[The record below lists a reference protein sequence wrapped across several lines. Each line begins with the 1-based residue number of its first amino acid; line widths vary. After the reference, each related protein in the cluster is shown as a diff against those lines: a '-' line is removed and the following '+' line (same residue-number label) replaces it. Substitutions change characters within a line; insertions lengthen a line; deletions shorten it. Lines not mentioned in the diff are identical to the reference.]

1 MVLQDSSAQ
10 RPRSWRERLQLRG
23 WRLWALVAIALY
35 TVLGFFVAPRIVRST
50 LPDYLGAQLD
60 REVVIE
66 RVRINPYVL
75 SAELRGLR
83 VVDEPDEPALGID
96 VLYVNF
102 QLSSLFRRAWT
113 FAAVSLTVPYFE
125 FIRYADGTH
134 SVARLR
140 APASADPAT
149 PTAPP
154 RLIVHRLT
162 VERGRMD
169 FIDRTLASVLRQ
181 EIGPIDFELTNL
193 STLPERTADNDF
205 VARTPQGTELR
216 WRGELTLE
224 PLASSGHLALSGG
237 QLVLPAA
244 YIEHRTDLE
253 LLSGRADLEVDYAVS
268 YDAGEVRARFDA
280 INGTIADVRVAP
292 DGAQSPSIELPS
304 VAFTNASVAWPER
317 RVAADRLAIA
327 DARVAFGVARD
338 GTIDLIEY
346 ATSRATTDGG
356 MAARDPA
363 SVPAG
368 DPARE
373 PVDPASAPAVNAGG
387 GGESWQFGVGE
398 LAIQRL
404 AVELV
409 DQRPAEP
416 FHGGVEGLNL
426 TVRDFSSEV
435 DARFPIELE
444 ATLLTG
450 GRIGGSGE
458 IGVSPLAAD
467 LEFRVDGLELPPAQ
481 PYLRQQAAVE
491 LGGGRVSF
499 EGRLGYTAD
508 ASLRVTGNGAVEAL
522 SMQDL
527 LRGERF
533 VAWDSALLE
542 NLDVDMGRPAI
553 ALDTLR
559 LDAPFMELRIA
570 EDGTTN
576 IGDVF
581 SAGAEDTAPPVA
593 AAEAPAGPSSASALA
608 IRIARIEIAAGTAG
622 FADRSLPVP
631 FATGIYDLE
640 GSIRDTDTTSDLP
653 STLALQGRVDESGE
667 LRAEGSLKL
676 LAPTRALDINA
687 QFRNLDLPLLTPY
700 SAKFAGYGIA
710 EGKLSLD
717 LDYVMEDE
725 RLQGENNIVIEQ
737 LVLGAPVDSPSALDL
752 PIKLAVGLLT
762 DSSGRI
768 DLDLPVSGSLEDP
781 EFSIGSM
788 LGGVL
793 GGIVRDAVTSP
804 FRFLGGLIG
813 ADSEEEISDVD
824 FIAGSA
830 ELAPPEREK
839 LARLAEALRERP
851 LLLLTIAGQYARESD
866 ARALKAAGVDARVEA
881 ALESAAGETR
891 RPPPNPRLA
900 VLEMLFLEVFSAE
913 RLSALQA
920 ASTIAAQP
928 ATGETEEVPARLDEL
943 ALAHALRAGLI
954 DSFEL
959 PEQALGD
966 LAMSRA
972 RAAAEYLTVEGALP
986 ASRLM
991 IHESQALESDSP
1003 RVPLRLD
1010 LAAAEGA

>member
-10 RPRSWRERLQLRG
+10 SPRSWRERLQLRS

-50 LPDYLGAQLD
+50 LPDYLGELID

-66 RVRINPYVL
+66 RARINPYVL

-83 VVDEPDEPALGID
+83 VVDELDEPALSID

-102 QLSSLFRRAWT
+102 QLSSLFHRAWT
-113 FAAVSLTVPYFE
+113 FAEIALTVPYFE

-140 APASADPAT
+140 APTSAEPAAAS
-149 PTAPP
+149 APP

-162 VERGRMD
+162 VQRGRMD
-169 FIDRTLASVLRQ
+169 FIDRTLPSELKQ

-224 PLASSGHLALSGG
+224 PLASSGHLALVRG
-237 QLVLPAA
+237 QLPVVAH
-244 YIEHRTDLE
+244 YFETYTDFA
-253 LLSGRADLEVDYAVS
+253 LLSGRADFELDYQVGYEA
-268 YDAGEVRARFDA
+268 AEVRARFDA
-280 INGTIADVRVAP
+280 ISGSLADINIAPEVGEGP
-292 DGAQSPSIELPS
+292 TIELPRIDFAN
-304 VAFTNASVAWPER
+304 VSVAWPDR
-317 RVAADRLAIA
+317 RVAADRFVIS
-327 DARVAFGVARD
+327 DARVEFGIASD

-346 ATSRATTDGG
+346 AMPRATTDG
-356 MAARDPA
+356 AAPGGDPA
-363 SVPAG
+363 SVTQAN
-368 DPARE
+368 
-373 PVDPASAPAVNAGG
+373 PVSVSAVDAGG
-387 GGESWQFGVGE
+387 GERWQFGIGE
-398 LAIQRL
+398 LALQRL

-409 DQRPAEP
+409 DARPADP
-416 FHGGVEGLNL
+416 FRGGVDDLNL
-426 TVRDFSSEV
+426 TVREISSEV
-435 DARFPIELE
+435 GARFPIELE
-444 ATLLTG
+444 ASLLTG
-450 GRIGGSGE
+450 GHISSNGE

-481 PYLRQQAAVE
+481 PYLRQRAAVD
-491 LGGGRVSF
+491 LSGGRVNF
-499 EGRLGYTAD
+499 EGHLGYAAD
-508 ASLRVTGNGAVEAL
+508 TSLQVTGNGAVEAL

-533 VAWDSALLE
+533 VAWDTALLE
-542 NLDVDMGRPAI
+542 NLDVDMGRSAI

-559 LDAPFMELRIA
+559 LNGPFMELRIA

-576 IGDVF
+576 LGDVF
-581 SAGAEDTAPPVA
+581 SAGAEDTVPP
-593 AAEAPAGPSSASALA
+593 AAEPPAEPSRASALA

-640 GSIRDTDTTSDLP
+640 GSIRDTDTTSDIP
-653 STLALQGRVDESGE
+653 STLALQGRVDENGE

-676 LAPTRALDINA
+676 LAPTRALDVNA

-700 SAKFAGYGIA
+700 SAKFAGYRIA

-717 LDYVMEDE
+717 LDYVMADE
-725 RLQGENNIVIEQ
+725 RLQGENNIVVEQ

-752 PIKLAVGLLT
+752 PIKLAIGLLT

-813 ADSEEEISDVD
+813 AGSEEEISDVD
-824 FIAGSA
+824 FAVGSA

-851 LLLLTIAGQYARESD
+851 LLLLTIAGQYAPESD
-866 ARALKAAGVDARVEA
+866 ARALKEAGVDARVET
-881 ALESAAGETR
+881 ALESTAGETR
-891 RPPPNPRLA
+891 RPQPNPRLA
-900 VLEMLFLEVFSAE
+900 VLEALFLEEFPAE

-920 ASTIAAQP
+920 ESMIAAQP
-928 ATGETEEVPARLDEL
+928 ATGETEAVPARLDEL
-943 ALAHALRAGLI
+943 ALANALRAGLI
-954 DSFEL
+954 ESFEL
-959 PEQALGD
+959 PEQALRD
-966 LAMSRA
+966 LATSRA
-972 RAAAEYLTVEGALP
+972 RAAAEYLTVEAALP
-986 ASRLM
+986 ASRLT
-991 IHESQALESDSP
+991 ILEAQALEGDSP

-1010 LAAAEGA
+1010 LAATEAAAAEGA